1 MMVTKLAFYPAF
13 RRSSMLSV
21 LPMVYLDV
29 IGLSVQV
36 IDASSEY
43 MTAFE
48 GREPVLI
55 YSVPI
60 IATWHK
66 EMS

>member
-1 MMVTKLAFYPAF
+1 
-13 RRSSMLSV
+13 MLSV

-29 IGLSVQV
+29 MGLSFQV